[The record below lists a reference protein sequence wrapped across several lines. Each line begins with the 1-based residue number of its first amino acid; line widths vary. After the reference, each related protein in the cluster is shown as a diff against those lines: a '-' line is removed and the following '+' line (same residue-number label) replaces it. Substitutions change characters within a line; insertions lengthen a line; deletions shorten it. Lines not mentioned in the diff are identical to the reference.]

1 MGCKIRIDLYN
12 KKAGRLCYLLT
23 TADAAS
29 LEARVATSDTAL
41 NPKGI
46 DPVLKSVYDPNSGM
60 GEDLHS
66 MTGWNTF
73 CKAVNLQTLEIT
85 DEKGKV
91 WLCQPE
97 SQKLWIYRD
106 EKPILILG
114 QDLKET
120 DKILGYMEDFIESD
134 FTPEKLKELIA

>member
-1 MGCKIRIDLYN
+1 
-12 KKAGRLCYLLT
+12 
-23 TADAAS
+23 
-29 LEARVATSDTAL
+29 
-41 NPKGI
+41 
-46 DPVLKSVYDPNSGM
+46 M